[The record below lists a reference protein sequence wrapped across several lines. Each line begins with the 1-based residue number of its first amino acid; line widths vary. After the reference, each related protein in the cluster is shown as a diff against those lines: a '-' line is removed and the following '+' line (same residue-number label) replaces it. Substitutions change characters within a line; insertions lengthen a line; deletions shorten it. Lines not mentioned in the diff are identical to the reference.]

1 MKKISAFAFT
11 VAAAMATQLAGAQ
24 EYTLLTTPADVYA
37 HSSEDVS
44 GAKDAFLAVLD
55 NAESTDE
62 QKIAAMQAYQQN
74 ATPAPGYGFDMT
86 YLMSYTAVNADNQ
99 GKYTQAM
106 LAENWH
112 SEIDGAS
119 FQALANSSHKEDGPY
134 IRVYSASAFKEA
146 ASFGKFLA
154 YQDVALSTGRYIL
167 SMDAYAQGAAAC
179 ATVSAGDTNSTTTI
193 AGYGNGPVSYSLDFK
208 VAAAANVKLG
218 VKRND
223 KAGNLTHI
231 WFNNIELHKVSSV
244 IVITDEATGG
254 LAAAEDATVQ
264 LNRTMSADE
273 YTPICLPF
281 IIENWRDIF
290 DDLLQWT
297 TYTDKLVFATIKNT
311 NTQARKPYLAKPKTD
326 ITPDNYLTFANV
338 TITTGT
344 PGSWVKSVGE
354 GESPY
359 PVLMAGN
366 WAAGTVPANCYYLE
380 DGIWKLSDGT
390 APLPA
395 FSAYI
400 DATGLSEHPETI
412 LMDTGNGTASLIEN
426 TFASETPAFVNVYNL
441 QGMLIRQNVATESAL
456 DGLAAGIYIVNGKK
470 ISKR

>member
-86 YLMSYTAVNADNQ
+86 YLVTYTTASTSI
-99 GKYTQAM
+99 TQKN
-106 LAENWH
+106 LGEVWKT
-112 SEIDGAS
+112 EIDGLVFGNDDNTLLSNADR
-119 FQALANSSHKEDGPY
+119 FRISSDLLKD
-134 IRVYSASAFKEA
+134 A
-146 ASFGKFLA
+146 ASFNKFAA
-154 YQDVALSTGRYIL
+154 YQEINLTKGAYVLKSQAYVAGKT
-167 SMDAYAQGAAAC
+167 
-179 ATVSAGDTNSTTTI
+179 
-193 AGYGNGPVSYSLDFK
+193 K
-208 VAAAANVKLG
+208 AANLAAGTNLSDPIIGGGKMSDYSVSFTMAETNDIKIG
-218 VKRND
+218 YWRNET
-223 KAGNLTHI
+223 GGTGLTMI
-231 WFNNIELHKVSSV
+231 YFNNIELHKVSSV

-264 LNRTMSADE
+264 LNRTMSANE

-290 DDLLQWT
+290 DDLVQWT
-297 TYTDKLVFATIKNT
+297 TYTDKLVFATISRSD
-311 NTQARKPYLAKPKTD
+311 TQARKPYLAKPKTD

-338 TITTGT
+338 TITTGN

-354 GESPY
+354 GEPPY

-380 DGIWKLSDGT
+380 NGIWKLSDGT

-441 QGMLIRQNVATESAL
+441 QGMLIRQNVATESAI